1 MPYSKTTAVS
11 IALPYGCEH
20 MSAPLPYQY
29 ISFEKEY
36 INKSFADVY
45 DLCTRLSFD
54 LTMLDELVFY
64 LFIKFNLFALAM

>member
-1 MPYSKTTAVS
+1 
-11 IALPYGCEH
+11 